1 MKNYSR
7 CAYEWSRGEPIAT
20 RAELLYGY
28 AGRAA
33 TGHLS
38 HSQLGIARAL
48 VKRAIDDSAACTSE
62 TEGRYEIHAHE
73 RLAET
78 LAPLIEAG
86 APVETTEPGAA
97 HPYTVVAVVA
107 HRSEVRSCEQA
118 TAAARRLHDRTTSAG
133 WSGRVSAYHR
143 NGAELDWENR

>member
-1 MKNYSR
+1 MTYYSH

-62 TEGRYEIHAHE
+62 TE
-73 RLAET
+73 
-78 LAPLIEAG
+78 
-86 APVETTEPGAA
+86 AA
-97 HPYTVVAVVA
+97 M
-107 HRSEVRSCEQA
+107 RSTHTSGSPKLS
-118 TAAARRLHDRTTSAG
+118 RR
-133 WSGRVSAYHR
+133 
-143 NGAELDWENR
+143 